1 MTVKRLFKDPYNI
14 IIAGVGGQGNVM
26 ASRVL
31 SNMLVRKGFKVTIGE
46 TFGMS
51 QRGGSVMSHIRVSSV
66 SVWSPQIPKGGADLI
81 VAIEPV
87 EAIRVLA
94 GYGNPSVK
102 VVVNLRP
109 IYPVGVITGEEEYP
123 SAETIR
129 ATVTAL
135 AAEARFLSAT
145 EEAIRLGN
153 PILGNIVMI
162 GAVAGLGVLPIGREL
177 FERVIRDGMPA
188 ARVEDNLRAF
198 AIGEAGAA
206 NAGLFAVSML
216 ALNDKTL
223 AQKLADYRKKQAEQ
237 IAATTLPAL

>member
-1 MTVKRLFKDPYNI
+1 MRETLEKDPYNI
-14 IIAGVGGQGNVM
+14 VITGVGGQGNVM

-51 QRGGSVMSHIRVSSV
+51 QRGGSVMSHIRVSSA

-81 VAIEPV
+81 VAIEPI

-102 VVVNLRP
+102 AVLNLRA

-123 SAETIR
+123 SEETIR
-129 ATVTAL
+129 ATVAAL
-135 AAEARFLSAT
+135 AGEAWFLAAT

-153 PILGNIVMI
+153 PILGNIIMI
-162 GAVAGLGVLPIGREL
+162 GAVAGLGVLPIDREL
-177 FERVIRDGMPA
+177 FERVIRDGMKA
-188 ARVEDNLRAF
+188 ARVEENFRAF
-198 AIGEAGAA
+198 AIGEA
-206 NAGLFAVSML
+206 AV
-216 ALNDKTL
+216 ALKPS
-223 AQKLADYRKKQAEQ
+223 R
-237 IAATTLPAL
+237 TT

>member
-1 MTVKRLFKDPYNI
+1 MRETVAKDPYNI
-14 IIAGVGGQGNVM
+14 VITGVGGQGNVM

-51 QRGGSVMSHIRVSSV
+51 QRGGSVMSHIRVSST

-81 VAIEPV
+81 VAIEPI

-94 GYGNPSVK
+94 GYGNRSVK
-102 VVVNLRP
+102 AVVNLRS
-109 IYPVGVITGEEEYP
+109 IYPISVITGEEEYP
-123 SAETIR
+123 STETIR
-129 ATVTAL
+129 ATISAL
-135 AAEARFLSAT
+135 AAEARFLAAT

-162 GAVAGLGVLPIGREL
+162 DAVAGLGVLPIDQGL

-188 ARVEDNLRAF
+188 ARVEDNIRAF
-198 AIGEAGAA
+198 AIGEAS
-206 NAGLFAVSML
+206 VS
-216 ALNDKTL
+216 
-223 AQKLADYRKKQAEQ
+223 
-237 IAATTLPAL
+237 

>member
-1 MTVKRLFKDPYNI
+1 MRKTLAKDPYNI
-14 IIAGVGGQGNVM
+14 VITGVGGQGNVM

-51 QRGGSVMSHIRVSSV
+51 QRGGSVMSHIRVSSA
-66 SVWSPQIPKGGADLI
+66 SVWSPQIPKGAADLI
-81 VAIEPV
+81 VAIEPI

-102 VVVNLRP
+102 VLVNLRP

-123 SAETIR
+123 PEETIR
-129 ATVTAL
+129 ATVMAL
-135 AAEARFLSAT
+135 AAEVRFLVAT

-162 GAVAGLGVLPIGREL
+162 GAVAGLGVLPFDREL
-177 FERVIRDGMPA
+177 FETVIREGMPA
-188 ARVEDNLRAF
+188 ERVEANLHAF
-198 AIGEAGAA
+198 AIGQAA
-206 NAGLFAVSML
+206 VA
-216 ALNDKTL
+216 
-223 AQKLADYRKKQAEQ
+223 
-237 IAATTLPAL
+237 